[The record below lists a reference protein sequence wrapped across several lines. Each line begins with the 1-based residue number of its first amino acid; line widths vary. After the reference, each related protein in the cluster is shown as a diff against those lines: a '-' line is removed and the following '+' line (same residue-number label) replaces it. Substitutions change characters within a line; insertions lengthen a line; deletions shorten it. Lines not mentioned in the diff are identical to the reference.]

1 MRLLPA
7 LLVLA
12 LAGCTS
18 TYSLTLM
25 PRNSGKIYTGEAVS
39 ATGSETLL
47 TVTIEERVYKGNWV
61 VAQTPPTTSFGIGG
75 FGFGGGGGRH
85 GGVGV
90 GVSTGSAVVVDQAEA
105 KALLR
110 ADDGSG
116 LRCDLKG
123 ANTGS
128 GSGTCQDDNGLVYDV
143 QIRAK

>member
-7 LLVLA
+7 LLAVA

-25 PRNSGKIYTGEAVS
+25 PRNSGKIYNGEAVS
-39 ATGSETLL
+39 TTGAEAQV
-47 TVTIEERVYKGNWV
+47 TVTIEARVYRGNWV
-61 VAQTPPTTSFGIGG
+61 IAQPPPTTSFGIGG
-75 FGFGGGGGRH
+75 FFGGGGGRH

-90 GVSTGSAVVVDQAEA
+90 GIGTGTAVVVDQAEA

-110 ADDGSG
+110 AEDGSG
-116 LRCDLKG
+116 LRCDLRG

-128 GSGTCQDDNGLVYDV
+128 GSGTCQDDQGLVYDV
-143 QIRAK
+143 QIRFK

>member
-7 LLVLA
+7 LLALA

-25 PRNSGKIYTGEAVS
+25 PRNSGQVYYGEAVS
-39 ATGSETLL
+39 HSGEETQV
-47 TVTIEERVYKGNWV
+47 TVTIAERVYKGNWV
-61 VAQTPPTTSFGIGG
+61 IAQPPPTTSFGIGG
-75 FGFGGGGGRH
+75 FFGGGGGRH

-90 GVSTGSAVVVDQAEA
+90 GIGTGTAVVVDQAEA

-110 ADDGSG
+110 AEDGSG
-116 LRCDLKG
+116 LRCDLRG

-128 GSGTCQDDNGLVYDV
+128 GSGTCQDDQGLVYDV
-143 QIRAK
+143 QIRFK

>member
-7 LLVLA
+7 LLAVA

-25 PRNSGKIYTGEAVS
+25 PRNSGKIYNGEAVS
-39 ATGSETLL
+39 TTGVEAQV
-47 TVTIEERVYKGNWV
+47 TVTIEERVYRGNWV
-61 VAQTPPTTSFGIGG
+61 IAQPPPTTSFGIGG
-75 FGFGGGGGRH
+75 FFGGGGGRH

-90 GVSTGSAVVVDQAEA
+90 GIGTGTAVVVDQAEA

-110 ADDGSG
+110 AEDGSG
-116 LRCDLKG
+116 LRCDLRG

-128 GSGTCQDDNGLVYDV
+128 GSGTCQDDQGLVYDV
-143 QIRAK
+143 QIRFK

>member
-7 LLVLA
+7 LLALA

-25 PRNSGKIYTGEAVS
+25 PRNSGKIYNGEAVS
-39 ATGSETLL
+39 TTGAEAQV
-47 TVTIEERVYKGNWV
+47 TVTIEERVYRGNWV
-61 VAQTPPTTSFGIGG
+61 IAQPPPTTSFGIGG
-75 FGFGGGGGRH
+75 FLGGAGGRH

-90 GVSTGSAVVVDQAEA
+90 GIGTGTAVVVDQAEA

-110 ADDGSG
+110 AEDGSG
-116 LRCDLKG
+116 LRCDLRG

-128 GSGTCQDDNGLVYDV
+128 GSGTCQDDQGLVYDV
-143 QIRAK
+143 QIRFK

>member
-7 LLVLA
+7 LLALA

-25 PRNSGKIYTGEAVS
+25 PRNSGKIYNGEAVS
-39 ATGSETLL
+39 TTGAEAQV
-47 TVTIEERVYKGNWV
+47 TVTIEERVYRGNWV
-61 VAQTPPTTSFGIGG
+61 IAQPPPTTSFGIGG
-75 FGFGGGGGRH
+75 FFGGGGGRH

-90 GVSTGSAVVVDQAEA
+90 GIGTGTAVVVDQAEA

-110 ADDGSG
+110 AEDGSG
-116 LRCDLKG
+116 LRCDLRG

-128 GSGTCQDDNGLVYDV
+128 GSGTCQDDQGLVYDV
-143 QIRAK
+143 QIRFK

>member
-7 LLVLA
+7 LLAVA

-25 PRNSGKIYTGEAVS
+25 PRNSGKIYNGEAVS
-39 ATGSETLL
+39 TTGAEAQV
-47 TVTIEERVYKGNWV
+47 TVTIEERVYRGNWV
-61 VAQTPPTTSFGIGG
+61 IAQPPPTTSFGIGG
-75 FGFGGGGGRH
+75 FFGGGGGRH

-90 GVSTGSAVVVDQAEA
+90 GIGTGTAVVVDQAEA

-110 ADDGSG
+110 AEDGSG
-116 LRCDLKG
+116 LRCDLRG

-128 GSGTCQDDNGLVYDV
+128 GSGTCQDDQGLVYDV
-143 QIRAK
+143 QIRFK

>member
-7 LLVLA
+7 LLALA

-25 PRNSGKIYTGEAVS
+25 PRNSGQVYYGEAVS
-39 ATGSETLL
+39 HSGEEAQV
-47 TVTIEERVYKGNWV
+47 TVTIAERVYKGNWV
-61 VAQTPPTTSFGIGG
+61 IAQPPPSSAFSIGG
-75 FGFGGGGGRH
+75 FFGGGGGGGR

-90 GVSTGSAVVVDQAEA
+90 GIGTGTAVVVDQPDA

-110 ADDGSG
+110 AADGSG
-116 LRCDLKG
+116 LRCDLRG

-128 GSGTCQDDNGLVYDV
+128 GNGTCQDDKGLVYDV
-143 QIRAK
+143 QIRTK

>member
-7 LLVLA
+7 LLALA

-25 PRNSGKIYTGEAVS
+25 PRNSGKIYNGEAVS
-39 ATGSETLL
+39 ATGAETQV
-47 TVTIEERVYKGNWV
+47 TVTIEERVYRGNWV
-61 VAQTPPTTSFGIGG
+61 IAQPPPTTSFGIGG
-75 FGFGGGGGRH
+75 FFGGGGGRH

-90 GVSTGSAVVVDQAEA
+90 GIGTGTAVVVDQAEA

-110 ADDGSG
+110 AEDGSG
-116 LRCDLKG
+116 LRCDLRG

-128 GSGTCQDDNGLVYDV
+128 GSGTCQDDQGLVYDV
-143 QIRAK
+143 QIRFK

>member
-7 LLVLA
+7 LLALL

-25 PRNSGKIYTGEAVS
+25 PRNSGQVYYGEAVS
-39 ATGSETLL
+39 HSGEEAQV
-47 TVTIEERVYKGNWV
+47 TVTIAERVYKGNWV
-61 VAQTPPTTSFGIGG
+61 IAQPPPSSSFSIGG
-75 FGFGGGGGRH
+75 FFGGGGGR

-90 GVSTGSAVVVDQAEA
+90 GIGTGTTVVVDQSDA

-110 ADDGSG
+110 AADGSG
-116 LRCDLKG
+116 LRCDLRG

-128 GSGTCQDDNGLVYDV
+128 GSGTCQDDQGLVYDV
-143 QIRAK
+143 QIRTK

>member
-7 LLVLA
+7 LLALA

-25 PRNSGKIYTGEAVS
+25 PRNSGQVYYGEAVS
-39 ATGSETLL
+39 HSGEEAQV
-47 TVTIEERVYKGNWV
+47 TVTIAERVYKGNWV
-61 VAQTPPTTSFGIGG
+61 IAQPPPSSSFSIGG
-75 FGFGGGGGRH
+75 FFGGGGR

-90 GVSTGSAVVVDQAEA
+90 GIGTGTTVVVDQSDA

-110 ADDGSG
+110 AADGSG
-116 LRCDLKG
+116 LRCDLRG

-128 GSGTCQDDNGLVYDV
+128 GSGTCQDDQGLVYDV
-143 QIRAK
+143 QIRTK

>member
-7 LLVLA
+7 LLALA

-25 PRNSGKIYTGEAVS
+25 PRNSGQVYYGEAVS
-39 ATGSETLL
+39 HSGEETQV
-47 TVTIEERVYKGNWV
+47 TVTIAERVYKGNWV
-61 VAQTPPTTSFGIGG
+61 IAQPPPTSSFSIGG
-75 FGFGGGGGRH
+75 FFGGGGGGR

-90 GVSTGSAVVVDQAEA
+90 GIGTGTTVVVDQSDA

-110 ADDGSG
+110 AADGSG
-116 LRCDLKG
+116 LRCDLRG

-128 GSGTCQDDNGLVYDV
+128 GSGTCQDDQGLVYDV
-143 QIRAK
+143 QIRTK